1 MIKAGILSDTHLTK
15 LTSEFLQ
22 RAKQCFFDCDVIIH
36 AGDFVDISL
45 LDAFQGKTVHAVHG
59 NCCSRNTLAAL
70 PDQKTFQLG
79 DFTIGVTHGNRLG
92 RHADNIESGLWNV
105 FPEADCV
112 IYGHTHNAVCHRT
125 PGEQG
130 KLIINPGAFQMVSR
144 YGVPCSYAIL
154 EAGEQLKGSIHE
166 LPLG

>member
-15 LTSEFLQ
+15 VNEKFLQ
-22 RAKQCFFDCDVIIH
+22 RVEQCFSDCDVIIH

-45 LDAFQGKTVHAVHG
+45 LDVFSGKTVHAVHG
-59 NCCSRNTLAAL
+59 NCCNGTTRTTLPSRQTV
-70 PDQKTFQLG
+70 QLG
-79 DFTIGVTHGNRLG
+79 DFTVGVAHGNRLG
-92 RHADNIESGLWNV
+92 GHAENIESGLLDI

-130 KLIINPGAFQMVSR
+130 KLIINPGAFQMISR

-154 EAGEQLKGSIHE
+154 EAGEQLKGSLHE
-166 LPLG
+166 LPL